1 MTAAR
6 VGRFGLS
13 ASAAAASEPVVVCA
27 KLVES
32 TRIDE
37 QMPAAE
43 ETSWR
48 TEE

>member
-1 MTAAR
+1 MAKQIDPVPPAAR
-6 VGRFGLS
+6 
-13 ASAAAASEPVVVCA
+13 ASEPFVVCA

-32 TRIDE
+32 TRIDA

-48 TEE
+48 TAE